1 MRKMTSMLLLGA
13 FALSTVTL
21 SAPVFAQT
29 DMTKMDMAKMDMT
42 MTDGTV
48 TKVDTSAN
56 KITIKHGPM
65 KKFDM
70 DDGMTMVYAVKDP
83 ALMAG
88 VKSGDK
94 IKFDADNV
102 NGQFVVTKIT
112 PAK

>member
-13 FALSTVTL
+13 VALSTATL
-21 SAPVFAQT
+21 PGYAQSA
-29 DMTKMDMAKMDMT
+29 

-48 TKVDTSAN
+48 RKVDAATN

-65 KKFDM
+65 KKFGM
-70 DDGMTMVYAVKDP
+70 DDGMTMVYTVKDP
-83 ALMAG
+83 ALMTG

-102 NGQFVVTKIT
+102 NGQFVVTKIA